1 MNKPKRSNKSKSV
14 SLPRGIVIRQHK
26 HSASLQVYF
35 SYRGVDCRET
45 LKLEPTSSN
54 IKYADRLRGEIL
66 NAIEHGSFR
75 YSNYFPE
82 SKRAKLFGEGVSNE
96 TIGVLLTNYLDLC
109 EKTLQPSTVRG
120 YKEVSKAHLFPQFRH
135 IRIRD
140 LTPAMLRTWIS
151 GLGLTT
157 KRVRNILTPLRAVLE
172 QAVND
177 DMIPANPLDKV
188 VLNKLLDRE
197 TRISKF
203 IVDPFDQHEIQS
215 ILKTAQGQVRNLF
228 QFAFFSGLRTSELI
242 ALEWGDIDWV
252 NNFIRVSRAVVEKQ
266 EKSTKTR
273 AGIRNVLILP
283 PALEALKNQKSH
295 TYLQDGKIFF
305 NPKTDNP
312 WETDAQIRKTAW
324 THALKKAGVRYRNPY
339 QTRHTYASTLL
350 SSGENP
356 WWVAEQMGHETI
368 EMIMRHYG
376 RWIPDKSKKSGYQP
390 VNDWG
395 AIWEANCTDTARSK
409 NQDG

>member
-1 MNKPKRSNKSKSV
+1 MKKSSSNNKSKDAP
-14 SLPRGIVIRQHK
+14 LPRGVTIRQHK
-26 HSASLQVYF
+26 HCTSLQIYF

-45 LKLEPTSSN
+45 LKLEPTPKN

-75 YSNYFPE
+75 YSSYFPE
-82 SKRAKLFGEGVSNE
+82 SIRAKLFGESVSNE
-96 TIGVLLTNYLDLC
+96 TIGTLLTHYLELC

-120 YKEVSKAHLFPQFRH
+120 YKEVSNAHLFPQFRH
-135 IRIRD
+135 VRIRD

-157 KRVRNILTPLRAVLE
+157 KRVRNILTPLRAILE

-177 DMIPANPLDKV
+177 DIIPASPLDKV
-188 VLNKLLDRE
+188 VLNKLLDKE
-197 TRISKF
+197 TRSSKF
-203 IVDPFDQHEIQS
+203 VVDPFDQHEIQA
-215 ILKTAQGQVRNLF
+215 ILKIAQGQVRNLF

-252 NNFIRVSRAVVEKQ
+252 NNQIHISRAVVEKQ
-266 EKSTKTR
+266 EKSTKTK
-273 AGIRNVLILP
+273 AGVRDVLILP
-283 PALEALKNQKSH
+283 PAFEALQTQKTH
-295 TYLQDGKIFF
+295 TFLQNDRVFF
-305 NPKTDNP
+305 NPRTDKP

-324 THALKKAGVRYRNPY
+324 THVLKKAGVRYRNPY

-356 WWVAEQMGHETI
+356 WWVAEQMGHETT

-376 RWIPDKSKKSGYQP
+376 RWIPDRSKKSGYQP
-390 VNDWG
+390 VNDWD
-395 AIWEANCTDTARSK
+395 AIWKENCTDTARSESK
-409 NQDG
+409 